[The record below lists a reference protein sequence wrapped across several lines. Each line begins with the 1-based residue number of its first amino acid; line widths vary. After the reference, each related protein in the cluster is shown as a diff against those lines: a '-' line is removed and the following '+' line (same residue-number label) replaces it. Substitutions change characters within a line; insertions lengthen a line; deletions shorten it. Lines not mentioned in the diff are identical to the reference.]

1 MKKSSVW
8 LAGILLSAVLVA
20 SCGEETTGFIKNT
33 FGEYISAME
42 LKYMIDYNEPYRLI
56 DLRPASSYESG
67 HIATAKNISY
77 LKPSNLMYMINQPYL
92 LILYSN
98 EDIIQKNIYMS
109 LRKSGATNVVMLA
122 GGIYSWSY
130 GLATD

>member
-1 MKKSSVW
+1 MIFV
-8 LAGILLSAVLVA
+8 
-20 SCGEETTGFIKNT
+20 SCGEESTGFIKNT

-98 EDIIQKNIYMS
+98 EDVIQKNIYMS
-109 LRKSGATNVVMLA
+109 LRKAGATNIVMLS

-130 GLATD
+130 GLVTD